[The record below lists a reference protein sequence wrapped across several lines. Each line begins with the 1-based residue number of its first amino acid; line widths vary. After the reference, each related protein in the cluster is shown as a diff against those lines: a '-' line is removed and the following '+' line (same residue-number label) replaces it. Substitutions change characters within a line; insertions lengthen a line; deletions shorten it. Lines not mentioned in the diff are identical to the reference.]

1 MSQSNGSPA
10 CTIITGGSRGIGLAC
25 AKLLSAQGPV
35 FLVGTKEANLVAAC
49 DGIRSLGRQ
58 AEYLAGDVADRQT
71 ALSAV
76 ARVKELGWS
85 VRNLVCSAGVGGGG
99 SIATISPQKWE
110 RVFAVNVHGSFHF
123 IQACVSSMIEQK
135 GGSISLISSTLGV
148 RGWKYDSCYSA
159 TKHAQVGMGRSLGQE
174 LAKHG
179 ISVVPICPAFVDTDM
194 VSQMVSGLMKHRGI
208 TDEAARQV
216 LEEKSPRKRI
226 IPVEEV
232 AEAVALVVSG
242 KLRCLNGEPLILD
255 DGAE

>member
-1 MSQSNGSPA
+1 MSEKL

-25 AKLLSAQGPV
+25 AKKMASEGPV
-35 FLVGTKEANLVAAC
+35 FLVGQTDANLLTAC
-49 DGIRSLGRQ
+49 TGLRASGAL
-58 AEYLAGDVADRQT
+58 AEYLVGDVADR
-71 ALSAV
+71 AVAIAAV
-76 ARVKELGWS
+76 ARVKELGWT
-85 VRNLVCSAGVGGGG
+85 VRNLVCSAGIGGKGAIT
-99 SIATISPQKWE
+99 SIDPAKWE

-123 IQACVSSMIEQK
+123 IQACTPSMIEQK

-148 RGWKYDSCYSA
+148 RGWKYDSCYAA

-194 VSQMVSGLMKHRGI
+194 VSQMVGNLQHHKSM
-208 TDEAARQV
+208 TADEARRL

-226 IPVEEV
+226 IPPEEI
-232 AEAVALVVSG
+232 AEAVALVCSG